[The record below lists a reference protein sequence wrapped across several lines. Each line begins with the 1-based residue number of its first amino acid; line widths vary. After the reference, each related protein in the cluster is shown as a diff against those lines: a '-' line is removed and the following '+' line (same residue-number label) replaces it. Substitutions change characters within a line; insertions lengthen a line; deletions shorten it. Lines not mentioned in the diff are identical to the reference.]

1 MNFSQLHK
9 QYLVMLVVG
18 GFLLVL
24 LHVVETQIQEMV
36 LPELETLNRC
46 LRRLALSSKYLKQ
59 WFQVLPSQHPHK
71 QRFQKQS
78 PIKQTKISHLNL
90 LLVFEMKGS
99 M

>member
-9 QYLVMLVVG
+9 QYLVMLVVA

-24 LHVVETQIQEMV
+24 LACGGNSDSGNGVARVGDAEPVPTKVATVQ
-36 LPELETLNRC
+36 
-46 LRRLALSSKYLKQ
+46 
-59 WFQVLPSQHPHK
+59 QVSHK

-99 M
+99 V